1 MDDLHQSKG
10 VKPLLVL
17 REAVKEQLR
26 LLALNNLSDRRQLLL
41 VVRGYIQQDKLRVIN
56 LEQRILELWKGNSKT
71 ELATIYS
78 WFADFL
84 FLESPE
90 TVVLLVGYMADQRP
104 ELLRKIELGSST
116 VADRVLQTHSGFK
129 LQSEK

>member
-17 REAVKEQLR
+17 REAVKEKLR

-41 VVRGYIQQDKLRVIN
+41 VIRGYIQQDKLRVIN

-90 TVVLLVGYMADQRP
+90 TVVLLVGYMADQCP

>member
-26 LLALNNLSDRRQLLL
+26 LLALNNLSDHRQLLL

-90 TVVLLVGYMADQRP
+90 TVVLLVGYMADQSP

>member
-41 VVRGYIQQDKLRVIN
+41 VIRGYIQQDKLRVIN

>member
-17 REAVKEQLR
+17 REAVKEKLR

-41 VVRGYIQQDKLRVIN
+41 VIRGYIQQDKLRVIN

-71 ELATIYS
+71 ELATSYS

-90 TVVLLVGYMADQRP
+90 TVVLLVGYMADQCP